1 MSVDYNPD
9 RMMRVLGDALQKAV
23 NSLTLEIAGDIE
35 ENVLRKKTNPGPMYN
50 NPSKPGNPPAVRTG
64 QLANRMAPSGSG
76 DAQAKRLPTE
86 IKGVVFNDAPYA
98 VFLEFGTRHMAARP
112 FLLPSM
118 SKRKNRYKKILKEEI
133 LFEMRKLVTG

>member
-1 MSVDYNPD
+1 
-9 RMMRVLGDALQKAV
+9 
-23 NSLTLEIAGDIE
+23 
-35 ENVLRKKTNPGPMYN
+35 MYN